1 MANGMEAKVR
11 PGLKRE
17 FAFAFRSQSEIS
29 AGSLGRTRARTPTST
44 TPLSGGGV
52 GGGEG
57 EDGVSPGNATVVEF
71 KRYKRMRRG
80 AAAAAGKEAS
90 APDLKAKEAVEVA
103 GEEEAKSDVVELGS
117 GDEEIVSVH
126 HVSAAAAVGQGK
138 SGDVATSM
146 EEKAASGTC
155 KERTTAEK
163 LHIVMGLSAQGT
175 SISLPVLMEHDGLCK
190 EMDGGSG
197 RNLNSKHNQVC
208 EEGTSGLAGVVVNG
222 KGDDEQSSPVSVKKD
237 DCKSSMV
244 EEKPLRRFTRS
255 ALKPRTEEFLDS
267 GLNNDTTK
275 VKCSSQTK
283 LGDGGKVCKDGTS
296 VPSTVLVEFDDS
308 SNGKAEEK
316 PFRRFTRS
324 ALKPKSET
332 TVANA
337 QPKDGSSVDNLAED
351 EVDDAMP
358 TSSASANGLMRSSS
372 KQFPS
377 RLRDLLDS
385 GILEGQHVNYIR
397 SAKVRESGETGLSG
411 MIVGSSILCFCD
423 RCGGKETV
431 TPATFELHAGSTNK
445 RPPEYIFLKSGN
457 SLRDIMNACKGASVE
472 ALEGTL
478 QLAIGCQSLKKAK
491 FCMNCR
497 GSMVDTASGSSMVC
511 CSSCMNLKDTSPP
524 LPTARVIDDSRR
536 SPEPLLVRRTFDSVP
551 KASISQSKSLG
562 RLTKKDLRLHKLV
575 FEEDVLPDG
584 TEVAY
589 YSRGQKLL
597 VGYKK
602 GFGIFCSCCDTEV
615 SPSQFEAHAG
625 WASRR
630 KPYLHIYTSNG
641 VSLHELSVSLAKC
654 GKFSTHENDDLCQIC
669 KDGGDLVCCD
679 GCPRSFHKECLLLP
693 SVPNDK
699 WYCKFCVN
707 NQNEKFGERNAN
719 AIAAGRVAGVDPI
732 EEINK
737 RCIRIVKTLD
747 TDYGGCFF
755 CREHDF
761 DKSFGP
767 RTVILCDQCEKE
779 FHVGCLRDNNMQ
791 DLKGLPEGDWFCC
804 IECDKIH
811 SALQALVARGEEKLT
826 GSCLDVVKQKHQVD
840 GVNNEERV
848 DLKWRLLNERVDSS
862 ADSGSLLSDA
872 VTIFHERF
880 DPIVVETSSRQ
891 GNRDLIPSM
900 VYGRNIKGQELGG
913 MYCAV
918 LLVDNVVVSAAIIRV
933 FGQELAELPLVA
945 TSSQFQGRG
954 YFQALYDCL
963 EKLLGSLHVKNFIL
977 PAAEEAE
984 SIWMNKFGFTKM
996 TQDEVV
1002 KFRKDYQMMV
1012 FQGTSMLQKPV
1023 PNCRIVGKS
1032 EGG

>member
-1 MANGMEAKVR
+1 MANGTESKEVAGSKVR

-29 AGSLGRTRARTPTST
+29 AGSLGRTRASTPTTPT
-44 TPLSGGGV
+44 TPLSGGE
-52 GGGEG
+52 GGGE
-57 EDGVSPGNATVVEF
+57 EVSPGNATTVAL
-71 KRYKRMRRG
+71 KRYKRLRRG
-80 AAAAAGKEAS
+80 VTAGKESNAR
-90 APDLKAKEAVEVA
+90 DLEAKEAVELA
-103 GEEEAKSDVVELGS
+103 GEEDAKSDVVELGS

-126 HVSAAAAVGQGK
+126 VPNAAAGGERK
-138 SGDVATSM
+138 SCDVAISV
-146 EEKAASGTC
+146 EEKLTGGKC
-155 KERTTAEK
+155 KERAGENI
-163 LHIVMGLSAQGT
+163 HIVMGLSARGT
-175 SISLPVLMEHDGLCK
+175 SISPPVLMEHDGLCN
-190 EMDGGSG
+190 EMDRAS
-197 RNLNSKHNQVC
+197 RRKLNYNPNHVS
-208 EEGTSGLAGVVVNG
+208 EEGTSGLAGGLVNG
-222 KGDDEQSSPVSVKKD
+222 KGDAEELTPVSVRKD
-237 DCKSSMV
+237 DCNSGKV
-244 EEKPLRRFTRS
+244 AEKPLRRFTRS
-255 ALKPRTEEFLDS
+255 ALKPRSEEVTTS
-267 GLNNDTTK
+267 GLDDIAK
-275 VKCSSQTK
+275 IKCSVQSKQ
-283 LGDGGKVCKDGTS
+283 GDGGNVCEDGTN
-296 VPSTVLVEFDDS
+296 VS
-308 SNGKAEEK
+308 SPVKLEGK

-332 TVANA
+332 TVTNE
-337 QPKDGSSVDNLAED
+337 QSNDGLSADNLDED
-351 EVDDAMP
+351 EVDNALP
-358 TSSASANGLMRSSS
+358 TISASTNGLMRNSS
-372 KQFPS
+372 KRFPS
-377 RLRDLLDS
+377 KLKDLLDS
-385 GILEGQHVNYIR
+385 GILEGQHVDYIR
-397 SAKVRESGETGLSG
+397 GSQVRGVGETGLPG
-411 MIVGSSILCFCD
+411 RIVGTSILCFCD
-423 RCGGKETV
+423 SCGGKEMV
-431 TPATFELHAGSTNK
+431 TPATFEIHAGSTNK
-445 RPPEYIFLKSGN
+445 RPPDYIYLKSGN
-457 SLRDIMNACKGASVE
+457 SLRDIMNACKGASAE
-472 ALEGTL
+472 ALEGII

-491 FCMNCR
+491 FCLNCR
-497 GSMVDTASGSSMVC
+497 GSMLDTAYGSSMIY
-511 CSSCMNLKDTSPP
+511 CSSCMNLKDTSAC
-524 LPTARVIDDSRR
+524 LSTARVVNDSPR
-536 SPEPLLVRRTFDSVP
+536 SPEPPLVRKTFDSVP
-551 KASISQSKSLG
+551 KPSASQSKSLG
-562 RLTKKDLRLHKLV
+562 RLTRKDLRLHKLV

-602 GFGIFCSCCDTEV
+602 GFGIVCSCCNTEV

-625 WASRR
+625 WASHR

-679 GCPRSFHKECLLLP
+679 GCPRSFHKECLLLT
-693 SVPNDK
+693 SIPNDK
-699 WYCKFCVN
+699 WYCKYCVN
-707 NQNEKFGERNAN
+707 NQNEKFWERNAN

-732 EEINK
+732 EEITR
-737 RCIRIVKTLD
+737 RCIRIVKTMD

-791 DLKGLPEGDWFCC
+791 DLKALPEGDWLCC

-811 SALQALVARGEEKLT
+811 SALQALVVRGEEKLT
-826 GSCLDVVKQKHQVD
+826 GSCLDIIKQKHKVESVNTEECVD
-840 GVNNEERV
+840 VR
-848 DLKWRLLNERVDSS
+848 WRLLNEGADPS
-862 ADSGSLLSDA
+862 ADSARLLSDA

-891 GNRDLIPSM
+891 GDRDLIPSM

-945 TSSQFQGRG
+945 TSSQFQGQG
-954 YFQALYDCL
+954 YFQVLYDCL
-963 EKLLGSLHVKNFIL
+963 EKLLGSLNVKNFIL

-984 SIWMNKFGFTKM
+984 SIWINKFGFTKM
-996 TQDEVV
+996 NQDEVV